1 MGKSSL
7 LNCLA
12 GRRIAIVDAT
22 PGVTR
27 DRLSAPVEIGDG
39 YIELVDTGGMG
50 IIDVDNLT
58 DHVELQIRYGVAAA
72 QLILFVVDAKEGLTP
87 LDGHVARVLRKQN
100 KDVIL
105 VANKIDSTDMIGET
119 GELHKLGFGEPM
131 KISATHASG
140 ITDLRERLARQ
151 LRGHLDDTPPEAV
164 MKLAIVG
171 KRNAGKSTFV
181 NALAGQDRVI
191 VSETPGTTRDSVDV
205 HIELDKRTFTLI
217 DTAGVRKKNKMSD
230 DIEYYS
236 RHRALRSIRRA
247 DVVIFMIDASVPISR
262 VDKHLAGLINEQAK
276 PLVIVI
282 NKWDLASGKANAE
295 DYADYLSKLIPE
307 FPYAPIAMTTAKE
320 GVNVRQTIRVAEQL
334 FEQANTR
341 VTTGKLN
348 AIMAEILELRGPSHK
363 AGTKPPKIY
372 YTSQIATSP
381 PTIVCV
387 VNDTRSF
394 DMSFRRFLVN
404 QFREKLPFEEVPIRL
419 LLRKRKR
426 KEEKAESTGEPK
438 SESESE

>member
-27 DRLSAPVEIGDG
+27 DRISAPVEIGDG
-39 YIELVDTGGMG
+39 FIELVDTGGMG
-50 IIDVDNLT
+50 IVDVDDLT
-58 DHVELQIRYGVAAA
+58 DHVESQIRYGVDAA
-72 QLILFVVDAKEGLTP
+72 QLILFIVDAREGVTP
-87 LDGHVARVLRKQN
+87 LDQHVARVLRKQG

-105 VANKIDSTDMIGET
+105 VANKIDSAEMIGET
-119 GELHKLGFGEPM
+119 GELHKLGFGDPM
-131 KISATHASG
+131 RISATHASG
-140 ITDLRERLARQ
+140 ITDLRERLERQ

-191 VSETPGTTRDSVDV
+191 VSETPGTTRDSIDV
-205 HIELDKRTFTLI
+205 HVELDGRTFTLI
-217 DTAGVRKKNKMSD
+217 DTAGVRKKSKMSD

-247 DVVIFMIDASVPISR
+247 DVIIFMIDASVPISR

-282 NKWDLASGKANAE
+282 NKWDLAAGKADAE
-295 DYADYLSKLIPE
+295 DYADYFSKLIPE
-307 FPYAPIAMTTAKE
+307 FPYAPISLTTATE
-320 GVNVRQTIRVAEQL
+320 GLNVRQTIRLAEQL
-334 FEQANTR
+334 FNQANTR
-341 VTTGKLN
+341 ITTGKLN
-348 AIMAEILELRGPSHK
+348 TVMAEILELRGPSHK

-372 YTSQIATSP
+372 YSSQIATSP

-404 QFREKLPFEEVPIRL
+404 QFRQRLPFEEVPIRL
-419 LLRKRKR
+419 LLRRRKR
-426 KEEKAESTGEPK
+426 NEQKPEQKPEQN
-438 SESESE
+438 SE